1 MDAKPMVLRSWWVL
15 ALRGVLLLVFGGL
28 ALTMP
33 GPTVLSLVAIFAL
46 YALLAGI
53 VYLAGTV
60 RHRRHA
66 TGPHA
71 LDWWLL
77 LLLGLVSLVAGV
89 LAVMRPGLAALVLVI
104 VIGVNA
110 LITGVLDIVLA
121 VRLRNHLRGGDWLL
135 LAGGLAAIVFGTI
148 LLTLPAIGA
157 LALVWLIGTYA
168 IVAGAL
174 YLALAYR
181 SYGRM
186 PWSAARKV
194 NAERRL
200 GERRTAPA
208 AQH

>member
-89 LAVMRPGLAALVLVI
+89 LA
-104 VIGVNA
+104 
-110 LITGVLDIVLA
+110 
-121 VRLRNHLRGGDWLL
+121 
-135 LAGGLAAIVFGTI
+135 AIVFGTI

-168 IVAGAL
+168 IAAGAL

-186 PWSAARKV
+186 PWSAARQV
-194 NAERRL
+194 NAERRV